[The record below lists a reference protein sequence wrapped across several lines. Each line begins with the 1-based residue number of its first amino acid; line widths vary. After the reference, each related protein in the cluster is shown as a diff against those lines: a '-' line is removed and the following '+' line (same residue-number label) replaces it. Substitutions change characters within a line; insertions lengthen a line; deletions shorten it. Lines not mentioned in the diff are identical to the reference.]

1 MKLNYIMTTLI
12 SVLLLASCQ
21 TPQNSDS
28 VVEAKI
34 NSANTTL
41 EKISPANTN
50 FLILMA
56 DSRLMALATGELAE
70 KKGTTK
76 AIKAYGRQMVMDQE
90 ILLEE
95 VKSLAQMNSVTL
107 PKEISDDKKVLLDEL
122 RKLKGSK
129 FDRRFLTLSEQS
141 HELDINKMREVKASP
156 GYVNDPA
163 IETYANTRL
172 PMIEGHLSQ
181 VQRLFKK
188 R

>member
-12 SVLLLASCQ
+12 SVLLIASCQ

-90 ILLEE
+90 VLLEE
-95 VKSLAQMNSVTL
+95 VKSLAQMNTVQL
-107 PKEISDDKKVLLDEL
+107 PKQISDEKKVLLDEL
-122 RKLKGSK
+122 RKLKGKK
-129 FDRRFLTLSEQS
+129 FDRRFMAISAQEY
-141 HELDINKMREVKASP
+141 ERDIKKMREVKAGP
-156 GYVNDPA
+156 GYINDPA
-163 IETYANTRL
+163 IETYATTRL

-181 VQRLFKK
+181 LQRLQKN
-188 R
+188 